1 MAKYQAGK
9 IKTGGRALGKKNE
22 PHTGL
27 ETLKSAIEKV
37 SYDRLVSEITDPLSI
52 KTVNKIIAGFLHS
65 ANKDRAEF
73 NDLHN
78 LETK

>member
-1 MAKYQAGK
+1 MAKFEVGK
-9 IKTGGRALGKKNE
+9 VKTGGRAPGTKNE

-65 ANKDRAEF
+65 ANKAKIEY
-73 NDLHN
+73 NDLHP